1 MVQYLLVFYQ
11 KGYKVKL
18 LHIEIKNLFNIFNH
32 SIDLKKE
39 RITILTAPNG
49 YGKTITLK
57 TINSLFNKNFS
68 FFVNLSFSEIIFK
81 FEDDYTITINKTLSE
96 ELSSIEFILLQN
108 NKKIESFIYPPKNS
122 IEDLKRYFPT
132 HVIEDFIPDFIHR
145 IGSNGWL
152 NELNNEVL
160 SLDEVLNQ
168 FGEYLPEK
176 IAKRIDVQIPENFLD
191 FINNFNVYLIQEQRL
206 VLRQPISEARYR
218 REVVITDTIEK
229 YSKEL
234 SNLIKQKIGEYAQIT
249 QVLDSSFPKRLFE
262 HENKNENITI
272 EELKDKLKNL
282 EFKREQLSKYGF
294 LKSEETS
301 LFEYDNIEVNDT
313 KVLSLYIKDNGEKLS
328 VFDTLIGK
336 IELFTNILNNRRFNF
351 KSIEIDKDKGF
362 IFESKDKSSL
372 KLTELS
378 SGEQHEVVLL
388 FELLF
393 KAEEN
398 SLVLIDEPE
407 ISLHV
412 VWQKEFLND
421 IQEII
426 ELQKIDI
433 IIATHSPQIINDRW
447 DLTVDLG
454 VSVNE

>member
-1 MVQYLLVFYQ
+1 
-11 KGYKVKL
+11 VKL

-81 FEDDYTITINKTLSE
+81 FEDDYTIKINKILSE
-96 ELSSIEFILLQN
+96 EFSSIEFILLQN
-108 NKKIESFIYPPKNS
+108 NKEIESFKYPPKNY
-122 IEDLKRYFPT
+122 IKDLRRHFPT
-132 HVIEDFIPDFIHR
+132 HIIEDFIPGFIRR
-145 IGSNGWL
+145 IGSNEWL
-152 NELNNEVL
+152 NELNNEIL

-176 IAKRIDVQIPENFLD
+176 IAKRIDVKIPEKFLD

-249 QVLDSSFPKRLFE
+249 QSLDSSFPKRLFK
-262 HENKNENITI
+262 HENKNITI
-272 EELKDKLKNL
+272 DNLKEKLKSL
-282 EFKREQLSKYGF
+282 EFKREKLSKYGF

-301 LFEYDNIEVNDT
+301 FFDYDNIEANDT
-313 KVLSLYIKDNGEKLS
+313 KVLSLYIKDNEEKLS
-328 VFDTLIGK
+328 VFDALINK

-351 KSIEIDKDKGF
+351 KSIEIDKDRGF
-362 IFESKDKSSL
+362 IFVSKDKSIL

-454 VSVNE
+454 ESVNE